1 MASDKGLLK
10 NSVQEREYLEI
21 DAKVKFHA
29 VVSCI
34 IKWQISSSEVPD
46 EAYELNKEQYIA
58 EAESLQSMLAEA
70 YLRLE
75 SSTVYKVSSSEE
87 KKKEMLMEELSYEIS
102 YLSGIIL
109 MQTDCHPIAT
119 PPETTEQV
127 DTDQLSTALQDIH
140 VEPAITEIQNADEP
154 CKGYSPADTV
164 HTVIVTEEPDAYTEE
179 LDVNKTETA
188 AHAKEPDVHAEEHA
202 LKTEE
207 PDDHKE
213 EPAGCIERS
222 DDLKV
227 ELADGCT
234 EELVACCTEELVD
247 GFTELPDVYTELEP
261 ASYRE
266 EPATYPEEP
275 AAYKKEPAAYTEYTE
290 QHLRA
295 WPTAKTSTSTNSHST
310 IMQTQGMIKT
320 ASTDSNIEENRDD
333 DIEVWHHLQNEKE
346 AIKTS
351 ESMSLVIICC
361 YSDYSNEI
369 CYLLLYS

>member
-1 MASDKGLLK
+1 MASEKDLLK
-10 NSVQEREYLEI
+10 ISVQEREYMEI

-46 EAYELNKEQYIA
+46 EAYELNKEQYIT

-164 HTVIVTEEPDAYTEE
+164 HTVIVTEEPVAHTEE
-179 LDVNKTETA
+179 S
-188 AHAKEPDVHAEEHA
+188 DVH
-202 LKTEE
+202 
-207 PDDHKE
+207 KE
-213 EPAGCIERS
+213 
-222 DDLKV
+222 
-227 ELADGCT
+227 T
-234 EELVACCTEELVD
+234 
-247 GFTELPDVYTELEP
+247 F
-261 ASYRE
+261 
-266 EPATYPEEP
+266 
-275 AAYKKEPAAYTEYTE
+275 AAYTEDTEDYKEHAAYTENTE
-290 QHLRA
+290 QHPIA
-295 WPTAKTSTSTNSHST
+295 WSTVETSTSTNSHST
-310 IMQTQGMIKT
+310 VMKTQGMIEKAYT
-320 ASTDSNIEENRDD
+320 ESDIAVDTDNGIKVWNHPQNTEETIETPET
-333 DIEVWHHLQNEKE
+333 IGQG
-346 AIKTS
+346 
-351 ESMSLVIICC
+351 IICC
-361 YSDYSNEI
+361 QFDYSNEI

>member
-46 EAYELNKEQYIA
+46 EAYELNKEQYIT

-164 HTVIVTEEPDAYTEE
+164 HTVIVTEEPDAHTEE
-179 LDVNKTETA
+179 TEVHKKETAARTEENNAHKKETA
-188 AHAKEPDVHAEEHA
+188 AHIEETDVHKKETAA
-202 LKTEE
+202 RTEE
-207 PDDHKE
+207 NDAHRKETVAHTEESDVHKE
-213 EPAGCIERS
+213 
-222 DDLKV
+222 
-227 ELADGCT
+227 T
-234 EELVACCTEELVD
+234 
-247 GFTELPDVYTELEP
+247 F
-261 ASYRE
+261 
-266 EPATYPEEP
+266 
-275 AAYKKEPAAYTEYTE
+275 AAYTEDTEDYKEHAAYTENTE
-290 QHLRA
+290 QHPIA
-295 WPTAKTSTSTNSHST
+295 WSTVETSTSTNSHST
-310 IMQTQGMIKT
+310 VMKTQGMIEKAYT
-320 ASTDSNIEENRDD
+320 ESDIAVDTDNGTKVWNHPQNTEETIETPET
-333 DIEVWHHLQNEKE
+333 IGQG
-346 AIKTS
+346 
-351 ESMSLVIICC
+351 IICC
-361 YSDYSNEI
+361 QFDYSNEI